1 MGFEQGFIPVPEGK
15 LRHDPQSRR
24 LGAGDTLRCVN
35 RRKLFVSREA
45 RNISGSI
52 ARDHLA
58 NERTFLAW
66 VRTSLAF
73 VGLGILVAE
82 LVEFEGTK
90 AELVGLGLVVVGAV
104 SVLSATARYLR
115 LARHLDEGKYDSS
128 TFGPVFAGVVTT
140 AVAILGAIFI
150 LS

>member
-1 MGFEQGFIPVPEGK
+1 MPSLAASFATMSVK
-15 LRHDPQSRR
+15 STR
-24 LGAGDTLRCVN
+24 AGDTLRCVD
-35 RRKLFVSREA
+35 RRKLFVSREV
-45 RNISGSI
+45 RNITGSI

-82 LVEFEGTK
+82 LVEFEGAK
-90 AELVGLGLVVVGAV
+90 AELVGLGLIAVGAI
-104 SVLSATARYLR
+104 SALSATSRYLR
-115 LARHLDEGKYDSS
+115 LARHLDEGTYESS